1 MNHNPPAPRLSR
13 NVAIH
18 SVDLPRP
25 IDREVNGMASR
36 SKTTAAR
43 CVVGTALGAAV
54 ALWGGT
60 HLLSRRRARWRPGAG
75 VVSRHGPLSIRTFGD
90 GDPIVVLLPGIAAS
104 GSFYGAAFDQ
114 LGDIA
119 TVLVIDPLGFGQS
132 MVEPDGDALFGIS
145 DHQNA
150 IIDVLSSSPLA
161 SRPVTLVGHSMGAS
175 LAIITAAAAADTAIT
190 IAGVIAFDAPVRVR
204 AGSPATN
211 LGHGLVRNPAGQRS
225 DRPSGLLM
233 DVPPSAIRLLCR
245 HRGEPITAHNR
256 GQRRCQAHMAV
267 VLRRPELD
275 RDVG

>member
-1 MNHNPPAPRLSR
+1 
-13 NVAIH
+13 
-18 SVDLPRP
+18 
-25 IDREVNGMASR
+25 MASR

-190 IAGVIAFDAPVRVR
+190 IAGVIAFDAPCSCQSRKPGNESR
-204 AGSPATN
+204 AWAGSKPCWPAVRSPIWSA
-211 LGHGLVRNPAGQRS
+211 HGCAAIGDSP
-225 DRPSGLLM
+225 PM
-233 DVPPSAIRLLCR
+233 PPSR
-245 HRGEPITAHNR
+245 
-256 GQRRCQAHMAV
+256 
-267 VLRRPELD
+267 
-275 RDVG
+275 